1 MKYGFIF
8 EQQIF
13 HPLRLLC
20 RVLEVTKG
28 GYLRWRSHPHS
39 ARAEQDADLIRRIAD
54 IQAANRKT

>member
-28 GYLRWRSHPHS
+28 GYLRCIRPAPTPCGINVQRQS
-39 ARAEQDADLIRRIAD
+39 AERV
-54 IQAANRKT
+54 